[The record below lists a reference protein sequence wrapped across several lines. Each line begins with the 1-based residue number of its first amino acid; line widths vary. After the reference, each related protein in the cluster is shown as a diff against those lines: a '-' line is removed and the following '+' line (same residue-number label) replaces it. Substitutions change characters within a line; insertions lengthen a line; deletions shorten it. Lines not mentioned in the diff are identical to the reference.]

1 MANKQFGQKDKP
13 KKQQE
18 GNLGQNEARQERDKE
33 NELSQMGEMSRE
45 ANENKK
51 QH

>member
-33 NELSQMGEMSRE
+33 NELSQMGELSRQD
-45 ANENKK
+45 NDNK
-51 QH
+51 QR